1 MIFQVQ
7 VTEQDIIDT
16 LRESRRL
23 LRIYLAV
30 TPKSSR
36 VFDDVLQTIRNIS
49 FFLGDEDE

>member
-7 VTEQDIIDT
+7 VTEQDIADT